1 LDQHN
6 PFEGEISFLGYSV
19 HDHTVISC
27 GWDRVIKVHMDER
40 QEHSLGPEQASAK
53 VAGTRPETATR

>member
-1 LDQHN
+1 M
-6 PFEGEISFLGYSV
+6 

-40 QEHSLGPEQASAK
+40 QEHSLGPEQAQVK
-53 VAGTRPETATR
+53 VAGNRAETVARQKS